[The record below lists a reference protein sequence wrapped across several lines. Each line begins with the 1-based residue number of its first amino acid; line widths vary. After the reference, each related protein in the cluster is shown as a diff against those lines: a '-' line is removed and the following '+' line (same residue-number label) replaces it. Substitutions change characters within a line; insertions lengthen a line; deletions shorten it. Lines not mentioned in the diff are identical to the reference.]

1 MRIGPGQ
8 AEAFEKQ
15 KMIFRRCLKSRK
27 SSFSQTLAKLDRD
40 TRRELGI
47 ALLSGNGV
55 QIAKTLLK
63 SGAFDRFK
71 SKPDFD
77 SLKRLAEHDSLK
89 DTKFLNTTVRRLVR
103 ELAQF
108 DAGRPLEQA
117 ETITFVRDLFH
128 AIPDSQLSPAMKTSM
143 LKEIFPSWIGESN
156 VAKGISDKTY
166 EGALPLLTTNDV
178 PTVGKI
184 GEISYQ
190 HAISSP
196 KLDRAEYIV
205 LTLGL
210 LQGEHTY
217 DAQAQVS
224 EVLELP
230 QDKTNQ
236 VLEKFYNYKYD
247 EAIDIL
253 KAGLEDLAKTD
264 TLPAAFQDALD
275 MADTIKLRQANPRAN
290 QDARRYFET
299 TLGQLHLGSFV
310 DAPAVSAVTEHGD
323 KMKAT
328 NGAEVEKAILT
339 WTDAEHLNTK
349 ARLGEGYYRAK
360 STNAPIKDRKFKLG
374 FSSKRDLADS
384 SKKTDVVASH
394 QGGLLRQTSP
404 FFPDQI
410 STSPSFNRA
419 PDIYTHSYQ
428 GGLYPMQRPEAPF
441 TASISGHMYFVM
453 GRLDQYMSANAKD
466 PNLQKNVSE
475 FAKAVISVY
484 AKNGYHNNFE
494 IRDVFAEPAVQKT
507 FQNYGVT
514 PNLNYSPANLSAAM
528 QATIQYTAAYAEKR
542 AMQEELRNGLI
553 QLKQAQT
560 TVKSEFPVVDDSS
573 SSDSEG
579 SSSL

>member
-1 MRIGPGQ
+1 MEISGNQPSWDAWVRQANQTAGNQPLKVSQSGAVVQEAPTNKAENLQTLRDLGQ
-8 AEAFEKQ
+8 ALSSKFGHQ
-15 KMIFRRCLKSRK
+15 KGTALFDRFFGSHAELNLPVRAQEIRALERVKSGFDETNKAPKEYFKTTNAYWSGPSGSVRKAKADIQASLKSSK

-253 KAGLEDLAKTD
+253 KVGLEDLAKTD

-453 GRLDQYMSANAKD
+453 GRLDQYH
-466 PNLQKNVSE
+466 V
-475 FAKAVISVY
+475 
-484 AKNGYHNNFE
+484 
-494 IRDVFAEPAVQKT
+494 R
-507 FQNYGVT
+507 
-514 PNLNYSPANLSAAM
+514 
-528 QATIQYTAAYAEKR
+528 
-542 AMQEELRNGLI
+542 
-553 QLKQAQT
+553 
-560 TVKSEFPVVDDSS
+560 
-573 SSDSEG
+573 
-579 SSSL
+579 

>member
-1 MRIGPGQ
+1 M
-8 AEAFEKQ
+8 
-15 KMIFRRCLKSRK
+15 
-27 SSFSQTLAKLDRD
+27 
-40 TRRELGI
+40 
-47 ALLSGNGV
+47 
-55 QIAKTLLK
+55 
-63 SGAFDRFK
+63 
-71 SKPDFD
+71 
-77 SLKRLAEHDSLK
+77 
-89 DTKFLNTTVRRLVR
+89 
-103 ELAQF
+103 
-108 DAGRPLEQA
+108 
-117 ETITFVRDLFH
+117 
-128 AIPDSQLSPAMKTSM
+128 
-143 LKEIFPSWIGESN
+143 
-156 VAKGISDKTY
+156 
-166 EGALPLLTTNDV
+166 
-178 PTVGKI
+178 
-184 GEISYQ
+184 
-190 HAISSP
+190 
-196 KLDRAEYIV
+196 
-205 LTLGL
+205 

-236 VLEKFYNYKYD
+236 ALEKFYNYKYD

-253 KAGLEDLAKTD
+253 KVGLEDLAKTD
-264 TLPAAFQDALD
+264 TLPAAFQDALH

-290 QDARRYFET
+290 QDARRYFDT

-339 WTDAEHLNTK
+339 WTDAEHLKTK
-349 ARLGEGYYRAK
+349 ARPGEGYYRAK

-453 GRLDQYMSANAKD
+453 GRLDQDMSANAKD

-494 IRDVFAEPAVQKT
+494 IRDVFAEPAV
-507 FQNYGVT
+507 
-514 PNLNYSPANLSAAM
+514 PNVPELWS
-528 QATIQYTAAYAEKR
+528 YT
-542 AMQEELRNGLI
+542 QSELLAGESVSGDAGDNPIHRR
-553 QLKQAQT
+553 
-560 TVKSEFPVVDDSS
+560 VR
-573 SSDSEG
+573 
-579 SSSL
+579 